1 MITAGKP
8 DPLQQAFIDHSAFQC
23 GFCTPGMILASKA
36 LLEQHTSP
44 DKHDVKEAL
53 AGHYCRCI
61 SYYHVLDAAS
71 KRG

>member
-1 MITAGKP
+1 MITAGKS
-8 DPLQQAFIDHSAFQC
+8 DPLQQAFIEHSAFQC

-53 AGHYCRCI
+53 AGRYRRCI
-61 SYYHVLDAAS
+61 SYYHVVEAAS